1 MTILTKHAS
10 TFLAALAL
18 SAASYSLPV
27 AAVGAQEADQAK
39 ETAAVEALVGRF
51 TAAQARH
58 DAAVLREL
66 TSARYVE
73 ISPLGDVDPREKML
87 GSYTGGPNATPP
99 AVTVEEP
106 SVTLL
111 GDTAVMRAR
120 LHFTVSKGGQS
131 RNFDMRTSYVA
142 HKEDGRWKLVSLQA
156 TPIRPKS

>member
-1 MTILTKHAS
+1 MTIFTKHAN

-18 SAASYSLPV
+18 GAAACWLPAAAAS
-27 AAVGAQEADQAK
+27 AQEASQEK
-39 ETAAVEALVGRF
+39 EAAAVEALVGRF
-51 TAAQARH
+51 TDAQARQ
-58 DAAVLREL
+58 DASVLREL

-87 GSYTGGPNATPP
+87 GFYTGGPNATPP
-99 AVTVEEP
+99 VVSVEEP

-156 TPIRPKS
+156 TPIRPKP